1 MDVFQKLYYLGINK
15 YNDKIILDEELAGN
29 AAIHRLIP
37 SVLAN
42 TKCVSDD
49 INGFT
54 FSSYVKYREQ
64 QHKEIEK
71 VIDLLNEKR
80 INYLF
85 LKGIVL
91 ENYYPETTSRQYQDY
106 DLIIESINEFA
117 NIHTE
122 LEDLGFEHDYIPVLA
137 EVNGKVV
144 GLIKLSKKIN
154 EGNYIKLEINI
165 GGFPITDVTTLPS
178 SEIWEDSM
186 TIVWRNKEIKVPST
200 DISMF
205 ILLIEMTG
213 NKQKRIRDLVD
224 FYHLKKCADMD
235 KVKVKAKKWR
245 VSKQLQLLSKMVNEV
260 ENGNFKNTKSG
271 KKNDFY
277 FRYKLEKVTIPILIK
292 NIQFK
297 TLVYHYIN
305 LSGHKILNYLN
316 NYPILGFFK
325 RIKSYERYQSG
336 ILTSFIPLEEVNI
349 KSNSMDFIKI
359 NGAVISINPLGTFLL
374 SSYCIET
381 EEDLISLESYLKCG
395 GFEYEKYNIR

>member
-1 MDVFQKLYYLGINK
+1 M
-15 YNDKIILDEELAGN
+15 
-29 AAIHRLIP
+29 
-37 SVLAN
+37 LAN

-213 NKQKRIRDLVD
+213 NKQKRIRDLV
-224 FYHLKKCADMD
+224 
-235 KVKVKAKKWR
+235 
-245 VSKQLQLLSKMVNEV
+245 LSFEKMC
-260 ENGNFKNTKSG
+260 
-271 KKNDFY
+271 
-277 FRYKLEKVTIPILIK
+277 RY
-292 NIQFK
+292 
-297 TLVYHYIN
+297 
-305 LSGHKILNYLN
+305 G
-316 NYPILGFFK
+316 
-325 RIKSYERYQSG
+325 
-336 ILTSFIPLEEVNI
+336 
-349 KSNSMDFIKI
+349 
-359 NGAVISINPLGTFLL
+359 
-374 SSYCIET
+374 
-381 EEDLISLESYLKCG
+381 
-395 GFEYEKYNIR
+395 